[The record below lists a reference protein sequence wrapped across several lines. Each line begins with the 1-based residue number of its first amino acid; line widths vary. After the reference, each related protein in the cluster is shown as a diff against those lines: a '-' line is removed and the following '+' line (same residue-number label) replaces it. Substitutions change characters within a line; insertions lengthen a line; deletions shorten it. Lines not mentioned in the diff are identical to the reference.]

1 MQLYIKKHPNPTT
14 LLARVYA
21 DTAPDGYEPITEEA
35 AAAWVSAQLAE
46 GWEPQHAP
54 ADDTP
59 EPREISKL
67 TIAERLAALGKLPAF
82 IAVLDSNGGILRFMW
97 DSAQNLSTAHPLF
110 NEHAPAIK
118 AALDLT
124 DEQFAALLAP

>member
-21 DTAPDGYEPITEEA
+21 DTAPEGYEPSTEEA
-35 AAAWVSAQLAE
+35 AAAWIEAQLND

-54 ADDTP
+54 ADDTA
-59 EPREISKL
+59 EPRELSKL
-67 TIAERLAALGKLPAF
+67 TLAERLAALGKLPAF

-97 DSAQNLSTAHPLF
+97 DSAQSLSTAHPLF
-110 NEHAPAIK
+110 NEHAPEIK

-124 DEQFAALLAP
+124 DAQFDGLIAP